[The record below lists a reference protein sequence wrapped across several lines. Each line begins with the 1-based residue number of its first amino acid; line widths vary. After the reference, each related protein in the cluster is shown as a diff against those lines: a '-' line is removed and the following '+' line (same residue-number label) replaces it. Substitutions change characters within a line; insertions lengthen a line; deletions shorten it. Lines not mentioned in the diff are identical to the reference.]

1 MIGLSAHKV
10 AIPEIGESFACRS
23 GEMLLA
29 AMSRLGKKGIPVG
42 CRSGGCG
49 VCKVHIQQG
58 EYVTGKMSRAHVT
71 VDEEKQGYALACRC
85 QPQSD
90 LTIRVV
96 GQMRKATHSLSSKIT
111 D

>member
-1 MIGLSAHKV
+1 MNTAFSIS
-10 AIPEIGESFACRS
+10 IGETGASFTCRS

-29 AMSRLGKKGIPVG
+29 AMTRLGKKGIPVG

-58 EYVTGKMSRAHVT
+58 EYVTGKMSRAHVS
-71 VDEEKQGYALACRC
+71 VAEEKQGYALACRC

-90 LTIRVV
+90 LIIQVI
-96 GQMRKATHSLSSKIT
+96 GQMRRITHDL
-111 D
+111 